1 MYIMSWQKK
10 SASIFLA
17 LISRYARVAW
27 KSQADATARIFLGEI
42 KVACVMDEFTFHS
55 YNPECQLFQL
65 SPEHVVDELQAFNPD
80 LLFIESAWRGKDN
93 RWDRKIGTLS
103 EELRA
108 ALQWCRER
116 NIPSIFWNKEDPI
129 HFETFLTTAQQFD
142 YVFTTDIDCIARYK
156 AALGHERVYLLP
168 FACQPVFIIL
178 LSITSEKMHSVL
190 PVHIMF
196 VTRSGPRIW
205 KHISKNF
212 QNSSHWKFM
221 IGILARMMSITSFR
235 RLSAVYCGYAA
246 FQ

>member
-1 MYIMSWQKK
+1 LKENDVSLNK
-10 SASIFLA
+10 SLVKQAAADYAAGQYHRALNVYHELA
-17 LISRYARVAW
+17 EKIGLDFFSANIKICQSRLE
-27 KSQADATARIFLGEI
+27 KSGRRDCTDLSLGEI

-168 FACQPVFIIL
+168 FACQP
-178 LSITSEKMHSVL
+178 
-190 PVHIMF
+190 
-196 VTRSGPRIW
+196 
-205 KHISKNF
+205 
-212 QNSSHWKFM
+212 
-221 IGILARMMSITSFR
+221 GIHNP
-235 RLSAVYCGYAA
+235 Y
-246 FQ
+246 